1 MDPAKAQR
9 IPWESEFE
17 GQHDLIYRTSTGIG
31 KERLLVGG
39 GGINETL
46 CNTKTQEK
54 EAVTPKRLN
63 KTCL

>member
-1 MDPAKAQR
+1 MDPAKAQG

-17 GQHDLIYRTSTGIG
+17 GQLDLIYRTSTGLG

-46 CNTKTQEK
+46 CTQGPRRK
-54 EAVTPKRLN
+54 KQ
-63 KTCL
+63 